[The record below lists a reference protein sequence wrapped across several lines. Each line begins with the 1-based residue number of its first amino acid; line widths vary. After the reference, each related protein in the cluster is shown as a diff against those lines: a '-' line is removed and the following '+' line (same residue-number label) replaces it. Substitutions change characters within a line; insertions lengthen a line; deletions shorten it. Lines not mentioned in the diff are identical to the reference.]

1 MMLNEINAAL
11 DHVLDYLEDSRVK
24 EAMNY
29 SLQAGGKRFRPMLV
43 LTACKDG
50 CGKYKEAMPLAMAL
64 EMVHTYS
71 LIHDDL
77 PAMDDDDLR
86 RGRLTCHKKY
96 DEATAILAGDGLLTE
111 AFSVIASSSLNDH
124 QKAECVKILANCAG
138 SNGMVLGQILDMAAE
153 QTPLNSLDDLKRVH
167 INKTGQLFACALKMG
182 AIAAGKEDTI
192 DMMDQIGKMM
202 GIAFQI
208 QDDIL
213 DVTETMETL
222 GKSNSDEKNNKTT
235 YVSLMGLA
243 SAKMLMNEAYSETIA
258 LLEALPFEAKGI
270 MEIIKGMQIR
280 KM

>member
-1 MMLNEINAAL
+1 MLNEINEAL
-11 DHVLDYLEDSRVK
+11 NHVLDYLEDSRVK

-43 LTACKDG
+43 LTACQDG
-50 CGKYKEAMPLAMAL
+50 CGKYKEAMPLALAL

-111 AFSVIASSSLNDH
+111 AFSVIASSSLSDH
-124 QKAECVKILANCAG
+124 QKATCVRILANCAG

-153 QTPLNSLDDLKRVH
+153 KSMLDSLEELKKVH
-167 INKTGQLFACALKMG
+167 INKTGQLFSCALQMG
-182 AIAAGKEDTI
+182 AVAAGYEASLEI
-192 DMMDQIGKMM
+192 MDRIGKMM

-213 DVTETMETL
+213 DVTESTETL
-222 GKSNSDEKNNKTT
+222 GKTNSDEKNNKTT
-235 YVSLMGLA
+235 YVSLVGLT
-243 SAKMLMNEAYSETIA
+243 SAKALMDEAYSETIA
-258 LLEALPFEAKGI
+258 LLEMLPFEAKGI